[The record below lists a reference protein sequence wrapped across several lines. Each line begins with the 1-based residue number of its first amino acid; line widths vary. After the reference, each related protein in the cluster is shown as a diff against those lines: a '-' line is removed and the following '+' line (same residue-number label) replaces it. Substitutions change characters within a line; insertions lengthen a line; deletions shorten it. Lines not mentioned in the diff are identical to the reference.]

1 MSSAV
6 VQRYLPQILDA
17 SLGGN
22 ATVQNAAVDILGFT
36 IKQGLAHPL
45 QVCEPS
51 SPSMVFTYAPNK
63 CLPTI
68 IALETSENAQL
79 SSRANG
85 LHTVLHS
92 KHTSLIHARYLDCAQ
107 AVFKYQERITTDITR
122 GQSLEVFRV
131 FLMKH
136 RRSI

>member
-36 IKQGLAHPL
+36 IRQGLAHPL
-45 QVCEPS
+45 QVFRTLLS
-51 SPSMVFTYAPNK
+51 QYGFYLLPNE

-68 IALETSENAQL
+68 IALETSDNAQL

-107 AVFKYQERITTDITR
+107 AAFKYQERITTEEVR
-122 GQSLEVFRV
+122 G
-131 FLMKH
+131 
-136 RRSI
+136 

>member
-1 MSSAV
+1 M
-6 VQRYLPQILDA
+6 R
-17 SLGGN
+17 
-22 ATVQNAAVDILGFT
+22 
-36 IKQGLAHPL
+36 
-45 QVCEPS
+45 
-51 SPSMVFTYAPNK
+51 SPSPPINRFHSLPNE

-107 AVFKYQERITTDITR
+107 AAFKYQERISGDVTR
-122 GQSLEVFRV
+122 GWSLEI
-131 FLMKH
+131 
-136 RRSI
+136 S